1 MGKVEER
8 LRILVRHLGPA
19 HLAKMTDINNRRR
32 WQTVATD
39 LKTKTR
45 VEDLE
50 QVIAAFPQ
58 YELWL
63 WKGETDDARGQI
75 APDVDG

>member
-1 MGKVEER
+1 MIEER
-8 LRILVRHLGPA
+8 LRVLVRHLGPA
-19 HLAKMTDINNRRR
+19 RLAAESANSNRRR

-50 QVIAAFPQ
+50 QVIAAFPE

-63 WKGETDDARGQI
+63 WKGETDAARGQV
-75 APDVDG
+75 APDIDG

>member
-1 MGKVEER
+1 MIEER
-8 LRILVRHLGPA
+8 LRVLVRHLGPA
-19 HLAKMTDINNRRR
+19 RLAVETANSNRRR

-50 QVIAAFPQ
+50 QVVAAFPE

-63 WKGETDDARGQI
+63 WKGETDAAHGQI